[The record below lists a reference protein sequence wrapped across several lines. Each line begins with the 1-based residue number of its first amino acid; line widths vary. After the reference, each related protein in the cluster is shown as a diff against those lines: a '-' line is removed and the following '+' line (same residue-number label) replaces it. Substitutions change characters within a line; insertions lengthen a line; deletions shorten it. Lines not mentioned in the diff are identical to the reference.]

1 MKNNAKYM
9 QKSIPYM
16 QVWDITGLTF
26 PALACSFQQHD
37 KDNNSFN
44 DNNSDNNND
53 NEEFLQKYIIQ
64 KLTSS

>member
-9 QKSIPYM
+9 PKSIAYM

-37 KDNNSFN
+37 NDN
-44 DNNSDNNND
+44 DNNVNDNDNASDND
-53 NEEFLQKYIIQ
+53 
-64 KLTSS
+64 TRSSCKNI

>member
-9 QKSIPYM
+9 QKSIAYM

-37 KDNNSFN
+37 N
-44 DNNSDNNND
+44 DNDNDND

>member
-9 QKSIPYM
+9 PKSIAYM

-37 KDNNSFN
+37 NNN
-44 DNNSDNNND
+44 DNDNASDTDNNND
-53 NEEFLQKYIIQ
+53 
-64 KLTSS
+64 TRSSCKNI